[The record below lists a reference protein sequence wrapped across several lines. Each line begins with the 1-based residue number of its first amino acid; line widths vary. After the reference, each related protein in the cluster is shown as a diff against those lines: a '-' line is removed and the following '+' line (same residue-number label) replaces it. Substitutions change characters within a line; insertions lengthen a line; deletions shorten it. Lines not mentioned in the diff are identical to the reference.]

1 MYNILIVEDE
11 KNIQEIV
18 QKYLDQAGYKTYI
31 ADDGMRGLYLFN
43 EHDIDLAILD
53 IMMPGIDGF
62 ELLQEIRKIS
72 DIPIIMLTAKK
83 SEIDRL
89 NGFDYGADD
98 YVIKPF
104 SPKEL
109 IKRVEVLIKR
119 VYSDVQKDD
128 KKINYDDLALDLKN
142 QILYKNGEP
151 IEITSSEFKLLKT
164 FFKNKGQVLSRDQLI
179 EHSFG
184 YDYEGFDR
192 TIDTH
197 IKRIRKKI
205 EKDHKNPIYIKT
217 KYGAGY
223 IFGGEENHDD
233 N

>member
-1 MYNILIVEDE
+1 M
-11 KNIQEIV
+11 
-18 QKYLDQAGYKTYI
+18 
-31 ADDGMRGLYLFN
+31 
-43 EHDIDLAILD
+43 
-53 IMMPGIDGF
+53 
-62 ELLQEIRKIS
+62 RKIS

-89 NGFDYGADD
+89 KGFDFGADD

-109 IKRVEVLIKR
+109 IKRVDVLIRR
-119 VYSDVQKDD
+119 VYSDDHKED
-128 KKINYDDLALDLKN
+128 KKIIYNQLTLDLKN
-142 QILYKNGEP
+142 QILYKNNQP

-164 FFKNKGQVLSRDQLI
+164 FFNNKGQVLSRDQLI
-179 EHSFG
+179 ERSFG

-205 EKDHKNPIYIKT
+205 EEDHKNPIYIKT

-223 IFGGEENHDD
+223 IFGGEDTHDD